1 MGENW
6 SEKGKGIKKN
16 SQNLGMTLRY
26 RIRAMP
32 LKNTPIIYIRWRRR
46 RNDRY
51 HLIFSLL
58 ITHTEKSFISVNK
71 SIEVTA

>member
-6 SEKGKGIKKN
+6 SGNGKGIKEN
-16 SQNLGMTLRY
+16 SQSLGMTLRY

-32 LKNTPIIYIRWRRR
+32 LKNTPIIYIRWRQEQ
-46 RNDRY
+46 NDGLY
-51 HLIFSLL
+51 LIFLLL

-71 SIEVTA
+71 SIEITA

>member
-6 SEKGKGIKKN
+6 SKNRARIKEN
-16 SQNLGMTLRY
+16 SQSLGMTLHY

-32 LKNTPIIYIRWRRR
+32 LKNTPIIYIRLRQEQ
-46 RNDRY
+46 NDGLY
-51 HLIFSLL
+51 LIFLLL

-71 SIEVTA
+71 SIEITA

>member
-6 SEKGKGIKKN
+6 SENRARIKEN
-16 SQNLGMTLRY
+16 SQSLGMTLRY

-51 HLIFSLL
+51 HLIFLL
-58 ITHTEKSFISVNK
+58 LFTHTEKSFISVNK
-71 SIEVTA
+71 SIEITA

>member
-6 SEKGKGIKKN
+6 SGNGKGIKEN
-16 SQNLGMTLRY
+16 LQNLRMTLRY

-32 LKNTPIIYIRWRRR
+32 LKNTPIKYIRWGQEQ
-46 RNDRY
+46 NDGLY
-51 HLIFSLL
+51 LIFLLL

-71 SIEVTA
+71 SIEITA